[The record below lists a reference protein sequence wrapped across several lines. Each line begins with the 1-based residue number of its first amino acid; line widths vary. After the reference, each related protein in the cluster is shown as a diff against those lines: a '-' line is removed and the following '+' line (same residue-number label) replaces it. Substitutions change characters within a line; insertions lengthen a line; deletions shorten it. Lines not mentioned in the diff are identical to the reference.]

1 MKTVCHT
8 LLTMSCCFVLLLLF
22 WVCPQ
27 VMVAEV
33 DSHKVFRLISDLNA
47 LAVLL
52 RQGSTIP
59 APYQLA
65 ASLKQ
70 QQSWENSK

>member
-1 MKTVCHT
+1 MPGWSV
-8 LLTMSCCFVLLLLF
+8 
-22 WVCPQ
+22 Q

-33 DSHKVFRLISDLNA
+33 DSHKLFRMISDLNA

-52 RQGSTIP
+52 RHGASIP

-65 ASLKQ
+65 ASLKKQ
-70 QQSWENSK
+70 QRWNGK